1 MSKPPISTPAGMLN
15 KQFGVGGG
23 DGFKELSPG
32 VFHSPVGFSPDELK
46 TKFTGETPKT
56 KTRRRN
62 KMSPPIE
69 RTLRNF
75 LREHGGPNSKIAK
88 KLRDGEIYIGQDYSL
103 RLGGRKGDEISVEL
117 IALNDAVEP
126 TPEEFQV
133 LLEHAAGL
141 KTQPLHQQFYRSTFK
156 DTVSSLGL
164 SPSDPKVRQAQRNYQ
179 TMVRTAQRF
188 VIKNAA
194 LEEVYFLSQNVNKL
208 YERTP
213 LALIPFDTVWIEYDC
228 HERVRLS
235 REYGTAMDHED
246 DVDDFTGIP
255 RRAGFLLKQLY
266 ADRADA
272 WIAFKIVDSTSDGLI
287 PVGMIFDAQSEA
299 QMEGKVAGWETL
311 WSRLSLDLLQKVGM
325 ANGVDHEKMQAFAWG
340 IFNND
345 MPSSPYLA
353 NMSAYAVEPLWGSI
367 FDAKTK
373 RSDPKSLD
381 LMAQLLV
388 EAVREHSGDMRF
400 LVTLLAFMNEVPILL
415 NTVEP
420 KGSFTAGGK
429 MQSFFTHRTVEVNIP
444 AKHRKQRRSQ
454 IAKIMAKAVKN
465 HKRAHRVRAH
475 VRRYYRGGMLYKQ
488 SAVKA
493 HVRGNAALGWV
504 HQDYEVIAK

>member
-32 VFHSPVGFSPDELK
+32 VFHSPVGFSPQELQAK
-46 TKFTGETPKT
+46 TQELMTNGSIDLVGKLDPRLKAVVNDYLS
-56 KTRRRN
+56 RN
-62 KMSPPIE
+62 GHEKSPLAKAMMKGKL
-69 RTLRNF
+69 TLAGN
-75 LREHGGPNSKIAK
+75 LLKATLAGGQLAYSMGGKEKAK
-88 KLRDGEIYIGQDYSL
+88 QADIDA
-103 RLGGRKGDEISVEL
+103 L
-117 IALNDAVEP
+117 IAALGPYETAKGQE
-126 TPEEFQV
+126 
-133 LLEHAAGL
+133 A
-141 KTQPLHQQFYRSTFK
+141 LHQQFYRSTFK
-156 DTVSSLGL
+156 DTVSALGL

-235 REYGTAMDHED
+235 REYGTAMDHD
-246 DVDDFTGIP
+246 GDPNDFTGVP
-255 RRAGFLLKQLY
+255 RRSGFLLKQLY

-272 WIAFKIVDSTSDGLI
+272 WIAFKIIDSDAAGLI

-299 QMEGKVAGWETL
+299 QMEGKVAGWQTL

-325 ANGVDHEKMQAFAWG
+325 ANVVDHEKMQSFAWG

-345 MPSSPYLA
+345 MPSAPYLA

-367 FDAKTK
+367 FDARTK
-373 RSDPKSLD
+373 GSDPQSLD
-381 LMAQLLV
+381 VMAQLLV

-475 VRRYYRGGMLYKQ
+475 VRRYYKGGLLYKQ

-504 HQDYEVIAK
+504 HQDYEVTAK